1 MRQLLVISSLIVFPL
16 SFAYSILRCVNLV
29 FFLFQFCPLEPFKR
43 SICLSNAFLPL
54 ILKSESCT
62 LLYIS
67 LFSGFWKII
76 NLVGQLN
83 DMSPLWISREVTF
96 FSDPL
101 LLLSPRWN
109 IISLKYIFPIETVVG
124 ENQTKIQIG
133 GFKPPSTL
141 KCSRL
146 WWLWEEPRW
155 GGHLTSENTESNFK
169 SWYQEVSFIE
179 RCWFKL
185 AIPFDCALWRLA
197 HS

>member
-1 MRQLLVISSLIVFPL
+1 MFVKCFSPTNSKIWVLHI
-16 SFAYSILRCVNLV
+16 A
-29 FFLFQFCPLEPFKR
+29 
-43 SICLSNAFLPL
+43 
-54 ILKSESCT
+54 

-96 FSDPL
+96 FPDPL

-109 IISLKYIFPIETVVG
+109 ITSLKYIFPIEAVVG

-155 GGHLTSENTESNFK
+155 GGQFTSENTESNLK

>member
-1 MRQLLVISSLIVFPL
+1 MFVKCFSPTNSQIWVLHI
-16 SFAYSILRCVNLV
+16 A
-29 FFLFQFCPLEPFKR
+29 
-43 SICLSNAFLPL
+43 
-54 ILKSESCT
+54 

-155 GGHLTSENTESNFK
+155 GGQFTSENTESNFIFVYLSGLK
-169 SWYQEVSFIE
+169 DITTLQKLVSGG
-179 RCWFKL
+179 KL
-185 AIPFDCALWRLA
+185 HWKMLIQTGNTIWLCIMAP
-197 HS
+197 SS